1 MRRKVILIVFILSWS
16 HFLLAQCVINCNS
29 NVGVYSTN
37 DARTIGYDNMG
48 SAFHSTYSIEEA
60 GNRVWGEQ
68 MFNDGVLHLYSP
80 KYINSGNFPGLT
92 GNIYHIGIGSY
103 NIYNAQ
109 LIILTS
115 TGLFVSGE
123 PNNVISSTIKN
134 TSGFQKISVNG
145 KADGLPSGIS
155 PDSVKMMFVT
165 FKSIIITTCG
175 GRVFVLSMDTRIR
188 GGKGA
193 GTNTSWSQVLQSA
206 GVPLN
211 NVIAARGC
219 ARIGYALKADST
231 IWTWGDNVLLGNGTS
246 SLHTDTA
253 MQMTLPSGVTGIK
266 MIQATRDGYSAN
278 SASYYLLA
286 TNKQV
291 YSLGSNDYG
300 QLGDRTTSDRLVWV
314 NCRYQ
319 NNTIISNA
327 AWISTNEHDPFYPS
341 LALLNTSAQ
350 IFTCGNNNRYM
361 AGRITNNGINHLG
374 IPTGISATD
383 TILFCETG
391 GHTTAFIK
399 IRTPRYGY
407 VGHHISGSVGN
418 GSNSDGELSSVDF
431 ITPPIIS
438 ICGTKCDTPL
448 IFKVPMNCNST
459 QSRFIIKNKIGNKIF
474 YRLNYGKQDSL
485 IIGAGDSAVI
495 TVQSPNSNT
504 VLLIEKLIS
513 TKFFCNLDLLIR
525 DSVIFKGKYNIK
537 DSIQLCRGDSILW
550 RGQWRKSTKTY
561 SDSLKTH
568 LGCDSI
574 LSLKLEIVDSFVT
587 RLYDTI
593 CKTKSKLFNGSYRTT
608 SGVFK
613 DTLYSVKGC
622 DSFIYLQLTVLDTIR
637 KDSYVSI
644 CYYDSIQFNNK
655 ILKIIGIYKDTL
667 VGANGCDYFLYLHL
681 KVNDSSTKKTFL
693 NVCKGQ
699 TIFYKNQYLSNTGIY
714 SDTLRNQ
721 YGCDSFD
728 YLHLSILDTSSKS
741 IFDTTCYNA
750 PVLFNG
756 QMITTAGIYKDTL
769 MNKQNC
775 DSFIYLHLTLQQA
788 LFTNLTI
795 NLCKNQTYRFKGFDL
810 DTSGIYYDTLLSSRG
825 CDSFITLNLIVHPL
839 PQVDAGPDQLR
850 INCEGDSVRL
860 GKSNLIDVD
869 YLWTPNIEL
878 DDANTALPWCKTTSK
893 RQYYLTAKNK
903 ITGCISKD
911 SVTID
916 ITNSQLTGT
925 KTTKNLNCF
934 NDSSGELRIIATRG
948 YMPYSYASTTK
959 PYQTVNTITNLKAT
973 KNSYYYIRDAKG
985 CVYRDTFSLSE
996 PNAILIQNIKKK
1008 DLLCTND
1015 STGEIEV
1022 VISGGT
1028 KPYRFQWDRNL
1039 PNLLVLNKL
1048 DGGSYRIHV
1057 IDTNNCIESKTINL
1071 FEPNQLELNKVI
1083 IIQNPCFQDSV
1094 GSIAVTAKGGT
1105 PAYKYRWSTGS
1116 IEPKIT
1122 KLRAGSYKLTLTDT
1136 NNCNFT
1142 YSDSLVDPPLLWIDT
1157 IYRTDLNCEENA
1169 SIDIFA
1175 KGGTPFYTYSIDS
1188 GNNYSRLSKDYVFK
1202 IGKYYVAV
1210 KDKNQCL
1217 SRDTVSI
1224 KGVEH
1229 IKIDVSPEDTLI
1241 RMNEWVQLK
1250 YRVTKGDSNAI
1261 QSLRWS
1267 PSAGLSCA
1275 DCSNPTVH
1283 GYVSETYTL
1292 EVRYNENCLTK
1303 DKVSIRYKEENYY
1316 IPNAFTP
1323 ASENPENNQVK
1334 IYSNNVLKSKL
1345 VIFNRWGEKVFEG
1358 LDAHR
1363 IGWNGIYKGIPAPM
1377 SVYVYYAE
1385 IVYLNGRKIFTSG
1398 DVTLIR

>member
-1 MRRKVILIVFILSWS
+1 MRKKSILLALILSLS
-16 HFLLAQCVINCNS
+16 QFLLAQCIINCNS

-37 DARTIGYDNMG
+37 DASTIGYDNMG

-68 MFNDGVLHLYSP
+68 MFNDGTSHLYSP

-92 GNIYHIGIGSY
+92 GNIYHIGIGS
-103 NIYNAQ
+103 NSIYNPQ

-115 TGLFVSGE
+115 TGLFVSGT

-134 TSGFQKISVNG
+134 SNGFQKISVNG

-165 FKSIIITTCG
+165 YKSIIITTCG

-193 GTNTSWSQVLQSA
+193 GTNTSWSQVLQST

-219 ARIGYALKADST
+219 ARIGYALKSDST

-246 SLHTDTA
+246 SLNTDTA
-253 MQMTLPSGVTGIK
+253 MQMTIPSGVTGIK
-266 MIQATRDGYSAN
+266 MIQATRDDYITN
-278 SASYYLLA
+278 SVSYYLLA
-286 TNKQV
+286 TNQQI
-291 YSLGSNDYG
+291 YALGSNDYG
-300 QLGDRTTSDRLVWV
+300 QLGDRTTSDKLVWV
-314 NCRYQ
+314 NARYP
-319 NNTIISNA
+319 NNAIISNA
-327 AWISTNEHDPFYPS
+327 AWISANEHDPSFPS
-341 LALLNTSAQ
+341 FAVLNTSAQ
-350 IFTCGNNNRYM
+350 IFTCGYNSRYM
-361 AGRITNNGINHLG
+361 AGRTTNNGINHLG

-407 VGHHISGSVGN
+407 VGHHVSGSLGN
-418 GSNSDGELSSVDF
+418 GSNYDGELSSVDF
-431 ITPPIIS
+431 ITPPVIS
-438 ICGTKCDTPL
+438 ICGTICDTPRVY
-448 IFKVPMNCNST
+448 KVPMNCNST
-459 QSRFIIKNKIGNKIF
+459 QTSFIIKNKIGDKIF
-474 YRLNYGKQDSL
+474 YRLNNGKQDSL
-485 IIGAGDSAVI
+485 LIGAGDSAVI
-495 TVQSPNSNT
+495 TVLSPKSNT

-513 TKFFCNLDLLIR
+513 TKFFCNLDLQIR
-525 DSVIFKGKYNIK
+525 DSVIFKGKYNFK
-537 DSIQLCRGDSILW
+537 DSLQLCRGDSVLW
-550 RGQWRKSTKTY
+550 RGQWRKTTKTFT
-561 SDSLKTH
+561 DSLKTH

-574 LSLKLEIVDSFVT
+574 LSLKLEIVDSFIT

-622 DSFIYLQLTVLDTIR
+622 DSFIYLHLTALDTIK
-637 KDSYVSI
+637 KDTYVSI
-644 CYYDSIQFNNK
+644 CYYDSFQFNNK
-655 ILKIIGIYKDTL
+655 ILKTSGVYKDTL
-667 VGANGCDYFLYLHL
+667 IGSNGCDYFLYLHL
-681 KVNDSSTKKTFL
+681 KVNDSNSKKTFL
-693 NVCKGQ
+693 NICKGQ
-699 TIFYKNQYLSNTGIY
+699 TIFYKNQHLSSSGIY
-714 SDTLRNQ
+714 RDTLTNQ
-721 YGCDSFD
+721 FGCDSFD
-728 YLHLSILDTSSKS
+728 HLHLTVLDTSSKQ

-750 PVLFNG
+750 PILFNG
-756 QMITTAGIYKDTL
+756 QMLNTTGIYKDTL
-769 MNKQNC
+769 INKQNC
-775 DSFIYLHLTLQQA
+775 DSFIYLHLTVQQA
-788 LFTNLTI
+788 LYTNLTI
-795 NLCKNQTYRFKGFDL
+795 NLCKNQTYKFNGFNL
-810 DTSGIYYDTLLSSRG
+810 DTTGIYYDTFLSSRG
-825 CDSFITLNLIVHPL
+825 CDSFITLNLTVHPL
-839 PQVDAGPDQLR
+839 PQIDAGLDQIR
-850 INCEGDSVRL
+850 VNCDGDSVRL
-860 GKSNLIDVD
+860 GTTNLIDVD

-878 DDANTALPWCKTTSK
+878 DNANTALPWCKTTTK

-916 ITNSQLTGT
+916 IINSQLTGT

-934 NDSSGELRIIATRG
+934 NDSSGELRIIASNG
-948 YMPYSYASTTK
+948 YMPYSYASTTN
-959 PYQTVNTITNLKAT
+959 PYQSSDIIRNLKAT

-985 CVYRDTFSLSE
+985 CIYRDTFSLSE
-996 PNAILIQNIKKK
+996 PNAILIQNIKTK
-1008 DLLCTND
+1008 DLLCAND

-1022 VISGGT
+1022 AISGGT
-1028 KPYRFQWDRNL
+1028 TPYRFQWDRNL
-1039 PNLLVLNKL
+1039 PKLLALNKL
-1048 DGGSYRIHV
+1048 DGGSYTIQV
-1057 IDTNNCIESKTINL
+1057 TDTNNCTKSKTISL
-1071 FEPNQLELNKVI
+1071 FEPNQLELDKVI
-1083 IIQNPCFQDSV
+1083 IIQNPCFQDSI

-1105 PAYKYRWSTGS
+1105 LPYKYQWSTGS
-1116 IEPKIT
+1116 IEYKIT
-1122 KLRAGSYKLTLTDT
+1122 KLRAGTYKLTLSDK

-1142 YSDSLVDPPLLWIDT
+1142 YKDSLVDPPLLWIDT

-1169 SIDIFA
+1169 IINILA

-1188 GNNYSRLSKDYVFK
+1188 GNNYSRLSKDYVYK
-1202 IGKYYVAV
+1202 IGKYHVAV

-1229 IKIDVSPEDTLI
+1229 IKIDVSPEDTII

-1261 QSLRWS
+1261 QSLRWT
-1267 PSAGLSCA
+1267 PSTGLSCT
-1275 DCSNPTVH
+1275 DCSNPIVH
-1283 GYVSETYTL
+1283 GYVSEIYTL

-1334 IYSNNVLKSKL
+1334 IYSNNVLRSRL

-1363 IGWNGIYKGIPAPM
+1363 IGWNGIYNGIPAPM
-1377 SVYVYYAE
+1377 AVYVYYAE
-1385 IVYLNGRKIFTSG
+1385 IIHLNGRKIFTSG